1 MRSYLLFRPYLMALA
16 VAFAASGLAAT
27 AEAGSGHDRIY
38 ADSFGNLVIYSRAG
52 YKRIVVGAGHMAK
65 QLSSYEQAGD
75 DNDDDVVYLE
85 DDDGDVVTDCYRPP
99 VFLKGRD
106 YMYGL
111 SEGRMPDLWNGCH

>member
-1 MRSYLLFRPYLMALA
+1 MRSYLFIRPRLVALA
-16 VAFAASGLAAT
+16 VALAVGGLAAT
-27 AEAGSGHDRIY
+27 AEAGSGHDRVY

-75 DNDDDVVYLE
+75 DNDDVVYLE
-85 DDDGDVVTDCYRPP
+85 EDDGEAVVTDCYRPP

-111 SEGRMPDLWNGCH
+111 AEGEMPDLWNGCH